1 MKIAV
6 VSDIHLE
13 FGDLDF
19 ENTEGAEV
27 LILSGDICV
36 ANDLDHNNIVSDVTY
51 RSTRY
56 HNFFERCC
64 ERFPH
69 VIYVLGNHEHYHGDY
84 ATTLAH
90 IRSCLSRLQNLHVM
104 EKESLT
110 IGDTTFVAGTLWTDM
125 NQGDLQT
132 LGHMKGY
139 MNDFRIIDDSRAEVH
154 YKAWIIKDKPTGMTD
169 EEWFALPFE
178 SRNEMKFKTKTG
190 KWTPEASVTEHK
202 AMLHMIKT
210 TVEADPRARY
220 VVVGHHAPSKLSTK
234 PRYQHDVL
242 VNGAYSSSLDDFIL
256 DHPQIKLWT
265 HGHMHDDFDYTIGST
280 RVVCNPRGY
289 IKYEDRAD
297 KFELKT
303 VEI

>member
-36 ANDLDHNNIVSDVTY
+36 AKDLVKPDPYGIMGEHY
-51 RSTRY
+51 RSNRY
-56 HNFFERCC
+56 QEFFKRCC
-64 ERFPH
+64 ERFTH

-84 ATTLAH
+84 AKTLDH
-90 IRSCLSRLQNLHVM
+90 LRSCLGHLANLRIM
-104 EKESLT
+104 EKETLT
-110 IGDTTFVAGTLWTDM
+110 IGNTTFVAGTLWTDM
-125 NQGDLQT
+125 NQEDPHT
-132 LGHMKGY
+132 LGHMKSY
-139 MNDFRIIDDSRAEVH
+139 MNDFRIINDSRNPVH
-154 YKAWIIKDKPTGMTD
+154 FKDSDG
-169 EEWFALPFE
+169 
-178 SRNEMKFKTKTG
+178 KFHTRTG
-190 KWTPEASVTEHK
+190 KWSPQASVVEHR
-202 AMLHMIKT
+202 AMMDHVRR
-210 TVEADPRARY
+210 TVEADPTARY

-265 HGHMHDDFDYTIGST
+265 HGHTHDVFDYMIGST
-280 RVVCNPRGY
+280 RVICNPRGY
-289 IKYEDRAD
+289 DGHEEQANLWQLI
-297 KFELKT
+297 T
-303 VEI
+303 VDI

>member
-19 ENTEGAEV
+19 ENTKGAEV

-84 ATTLAH
+84 ADTLEHMRSVLAH
-90 IRSCLSRLQNLHVM
+90 LPNLYIM
-104 EKESLT
+104 EKESRV

-125 NQGDLQT
+125 NQEDPHT
-132 LGHMKGY
+132 LAHMRGY
-139 MNDFRIIDDSRAEVH
+139 MNDFRIISDSRAEVNF
-154 YKAWIIKDKPTGMTD
+154 KDQDG
-169 EEWFALPFE
+169 
-178 SRNEMKFKTKTG
+178 KFRTRVG
-190 KWTPEASVTEHK
+190 KWTPEASVVDHK
-202 AMLHMIKT
+202 AMKGVIRE

-220 VVVGHHAPSKLSTK
+220 VVVGHHAPSRLSTK
-234 PRYQHDVL
+234 PRYQKDVV
-242 VNGAYSSSLDDFIL
+242 VNGGYSSSLDEFIL

-265 HGHMHDDFDYTIGST
+265 HGHTHDVFDYMIGSC
-280 RVVCNPRGY
+280 RIVCNPRGY
-289 IKYEDRAD
+289 AGHEEQANLWQLI
-297 KFELKT
+297 T
-303 VEI
+303 VDV

>member
-1 MKIAV
+1 MKIAI

-19 ENTEGAEV
+19 DNTEGAEV

-36 ANDLDHNNIVSDVTY
+36 AKDMVQPDPHGIMGEHY
-51 RSTRY
+51 RSNRY
-56 HNFFERCC
+56 QAFFERCS

-84 ATTLAH
+84 AKTLEH
-90 IRSCLSRLQNLHVM
+90 LRNCLSRLTNLHIM
-104 EKESLT
+104 EKETLT
-110 IGDTTFVAGTLWTDM
+110 IGATVFVAGTLWTDM
-125 NQGDLQT
+125 NQGDPQT

-139 MNDFRIIDDSRAEVH
+139 MNDFRIISDSRAPVH
-154 YKAWIIKDKPTGMTD
+154 FRDSDGNFHT
-169 EEWFALPFE
+169 
-178 SRNEMKFKTKTG
+178 RVG
-190 KWTPEASVTEHK
+190 KWSPEASVTEHK

-210 TVEADPRARY
+210 TVEADPTARY

-256 DHPQIKLWT
+256 DHPQIRLWT
-265 HGHMHDDFDYTIGST
+265 HGHTHDVFDYMIGST

-289 IKYEDRAD
+289 DGHEEQANLWQLI
-297 KFELKT
+297 T
-303 VEI
+303 VDV